1 MHRYEAE
8 KFKTRTIRDAL
19 NTRCVHQGKTNEKE
33 KEVDYKIEMALYLIL
48 IAH

>member
-33 KEVDYKIEMALYLIL
+33 VDYKFEMALYLIL